1 MSSQNQDTLAN
12 VNADDSINA
21 DITDA
26 VVEAVQASTTNIVTA
41 LTIEQQAALESKF
54 NALPEEVRSSYAV
67 KYAAMSTVQMYIVR
81 QMVRE
86 ANGKLASNNRPK
98 WYAQLELNAAS
109 LKSKEVA
116 IATYAEKQLRELA
129 ESIDSKESTTL
140 LKKYK
145 TAHDTTSKDVHV
157 IQLCGIF
164 GVNPATIA

>member
-1 MSSQNQDTLAN
+1 MSNQSELANAN
-12 VNADDSINA
+12 VNNTSSDVLVATA
-21 DITDA
+21 IT
-26 VVEAVQASTTNIVTA
+26 EAVQASTTNIVAA

-67 KYAAMSTVQMYIVR
+67 KYASMSTVQMYIVR

-116 IATYAEKQLRELA
+116 IASYAEKQLRELA

-145 TAHDTTSKDVHV
+145 TAHDTTSKDEHV
-157 IQLCGIF
+157 KQLCGIF
-164 GVNPATIA
+164 GVNPQTIA